1 MLFSFLSDV
10 LLLSYIIDWFNARAD
25 THTHTRM
32 CTFRSQV
39 FLSQGGHYECRR
51 WKDDKELLLVH
62 NPFAALPYIIDSEN
76 VVATAPASSAY
87 LARKLG
93 LTGHNESERSRNQQA
108 LAVVYE
114 LRDDAMRVLYGPTEV
129 YAQGH
134 RGHLERTVRAH
145 YYKLNSWLEKHG
157 TPYLASDAPGDCAGS
172 FFCPCCAALLL
183 ALFPVCFL
191 TVSSLNVLTV
201 IMQRVLTSSCG
212 KCWTCTN
219 CGPMTRHAS
228 ARSRALML

>member
-1 MLFSFLSDV
+1 MRMMAAYRQIDYADVQYEVMFSARAQHRWLFLVYQMFFFYL
-10 LLLSYIIDWFNARAD
+10 IIDCFNARA
-25 THTHTRM
+25 
-32 CTFRSQV
+32 CTFRNQV

-76 VVATAPASSAY
+76 VVATAAASSSY
-87 LARKLG
+87 LAHKLG
-93 LTGHNESERSRNQQA
+93 LTGNNESERSRNQQA

-172 FFCPCCAALLL
+172 FFCPSCEALLL
-183 ALFPVCFL
+183 
-191 TVSSLNVLTV
+191 T
-201 IMQRVLTSSCG
+201 
-212 KCWTCTN
+212 
-219 CGPMTRHAS
+219 
-228 ARSRALML
+228 